1 VRILKKIFKIIL
13 YTVLVL
19 LVLANIFILVTGRF
33 YVYRAVYYTY
43 LHGQSGPG
51 IFDQDYFYSR
61 TVKHDEPNRWPYS
74 TAFKKIKPSKKYLQQ
89 IDEFKTTGF
98 LVIQSDSI
106 LFEKYANGGG
116 ENTVS
121 NSFSVAKSVVTML
134 AGCALKDGKI
144 KSLDQPV
151 KDFIPWINEEAGTVT
166 IRHLMGMCSG
176 MEWGESGGNPLSD
189 NAEAYYGTDLQSH
202 LQRISFTEKA
212 GDRFVYKSG
221 NTELLG
227 LVISKAVG
235 KTLSEYA
242 SEKLWIPMGAESDAF
257 WSLDSKN
264 GVEKYYCCMYAT
276 LRDFARFGKLMLHEG
291 NWNGNQILDTAFVR
305 ESLQPVA
312 PKDEYGDKNT
322 RYGLGWWMLDHKGE
336 HVFYMR
342 GILGQYVICIP
353 ARQLI
358 IVRTG
363 HKRGEKVNDLPQ
375 DLLVYIEAG
384 LSLARK

>member
-1 VRILKKIFKIIL
+1 MRRIKKALKIIL
-13 YTVLVL
+13 YTLLAL
-19 LVLANIFILVTGRF
+19 LVLANAFILFTGKF
-33 YVYRAVYYTY
+33 YLYRAVYYTY

-51 IFDQDYFYSR
+51 IFDQDYFHSR
-61 TVKHDEPNRWPYS
+61 TIKHDQPQAWLYGKKRKLDSNFE
-74 TAFKKIKPSKKYLQQ
+74 KKI
-89 IDEFKTTGF
+89 DGFKTTGF
-98 LVIQSDSI
+98 LIAKNDSI
-106 LFEKYANGGG
+106 LYEKYTNDGT
-116 ENTVS
+116 ESTVS
-121 NSFSVAKSVVTML
+121 NSFSVAKSVVTLL
-134 AGCALKDGKI
+134 AGCALEDGKI

-151 KDFIPWINEEAGTVT
+151 KDFLPWIKEEAGTVT

-189 NAEAYYGTDLQSH
+189 NAEAYYGTDLEAH
-202 LQRISFTEKA
+202 LKRISFTEKP
-212 GDRFVYKSG
+212 GEQFIYKSG
-221 NTELLG
+221 NTEMLG

-257 WSLDSKN
+257 WSLDHKN

-276 LRDFARFGKLMLHEG
+276 LRDFARFGKLMLHDG
-291 NWNGNQILDTAFVR
+291 KWNGKQLVDSAFVA
-305 ESLQPVA
+305 ESVRPCA
-312 PKDEYGDKNT
+312 AKDEYGGKNT

-353 ARQLI
+353 AHGLI

-363 HKRGEKVNDLPQ
+363 HKRGEKINDLPQ
-375 DLLVYIEAG
+375 DLLVYIDAG
-384 LSLARK
+384 LSMIKK